1 MKITGITEKGAEYY
15 DDLFNRV
22 PQNIVPRQRV
32 VVNRIQAL
40 NLDKVSILDVGC
52 GCGTF
57 AEAIPKDWNYRGFDF
72 SSVAIAKAKEKYSDR
87 KFQVGS
93 VYDPQ
98 IYLPVDYN
106 VIVCGQVLEHT
117 DDLKVLELFP
127 KNVHIFVT
135 VPTFSDPS
143 HIRYFENVT
152 DIYNRY
158 SGSLDLQQAEH
169 ICTNQIL
176 FRGIKH

>member
-1 MKITGITEKGAEYY
+1 MKITGITEKGAEFY

-22 PQNIVPRQRV
+22 PQNTVPRQRV
-32 VVNRIQAL
+32 VASQIQAL

-57 AEAIPKDWNYRGFDF
+57 AGAIPKDWDYRGFDF
-72 SSVAIAKAKEKYSDR
+72 SSVAIDKAKEKYPDR

-135 VPTFSDPS
+135 VPIFGDPA
-143 HIRYFENVT
+143 HIRYFENIA
-152 DIYNRY
+152 DIYERY
-158 SGSLDLQQAEH
+158 SGSLDLQHVES
-169 ICTNQIL
+169 ICTIQIL
-176 FRGIKH
+176 FSGIKH